1 MITVKKINK
10 KEMVIN
16 CELIKMIEGEHADTV
31 ISLTTGEKL
40 VVADRP
46 HEIVSKVIDYRRAI
60 NSSGIDVYVRPKEE
74 EVEEFE
80 TVEE

>member
-10 KEMVIN
+10 KDLVVN

-46 HEIVSKVIDYRRAI
+46 HEIVSKVVEYRRAI
-60 NSSGIDVYVRPKEE
+60 NSSGIDVYVRSTEE
-74 EVEEFE
+74 EMEELE

>member
-10 KEMVIN
+10 KEMGVN

-46 HEIVSKVIDYRRAI
+46 HEIVSKVIDYRRTI

>member
-16 CELIKMIEGEHADTV
+16 CELIKMIEGENADTV

-46 HEIVSKVIDYRRAI
+46 EQIVSKVINYRRAI
-60 NSSGIDVYVRPKEE
+60 NSSGIDVYVRPTEE
-74 EVEEFE
+74 DVEELE

>member
-46 HEIVSKVIDYRRAI
+46 HEIVSKVIDYRRTI

>member
-10 KEMVIN
+10 KDMVIN
-16 CELIKMIEGEHADTV
+16 CELIKMIEGENADTV

-46 HEIVSKVIDYRRAI
+46 DQIVGKVIDYRRAI
-60 NSSGIDVYVRPKEE
+60 NSSGIDVYVRPTEE
-74 EVEEFE
+74 EVEEPE